1 MSGRDHSEECPFCH
15 VWYGGLN
22 DMSCACVTS
31 EVVVRRAGELDPD
44 FNLFTA
50 EVLAANDG
58 KIVPLTLE
66 IGGPTVGEATLKY
79 VSDDQALK
87 ATLRVADPK
96 VAEILKGCP
105 PNIFG

>member
-1 MSGRDHSEECPFCH
+1 MGGRDHSEECPFCH
-15 VWYGGLN
+15 VWHGGL
-22 DMSCACVTS
+22 DDTPCQCVTS

-50 EVLAANDG
+50 EALAEHDG
-58 KIVPLTLE
+58 EVVPLTLE
-66 IGGPTVGEATLKY
+66 IGGPVVGQATLKY

-87 ATLRVADPK
+87 ARLQVADPK
-96 VAEILKGCP
+96 VAELLKGCP